1 MCKCVHVFVHGACL
15 HACVCVRACILVHVH
30 EYVHPCG
37 GWVTTFEHVCVCTC
51 IHTCKHT
58 HAHNT
63 FACTWGVSDNA
74 CACVNECMCES
85 MHHCIVYMHA
95 FCHSPHTC
103 KHIWQIGVHAGMYV
117 YKCAFYFLHVRSM
130 SCVHVYICL
139 YLMVGKP
146 QIPIPVSLLPP
157 SSQWFDE
164 VRFCRTTPN
173 SIV

>member
-1 MCKCVHVFVHGACL
+1 M
-15 HACVCVRACILVHVH
+15 CVRACILVHVH

-51 IHTCKHT
+51 IRTCKHT

-63 FACTWGVSDNA
+63 FACVWGVSDNA
-74 CACVNECMCES
+74 CACVNACMCES

-103 KHIWQIGVHAGMYV
+103 KHIWQIGIRAGMYV
-117 YKCAFYFLHVRSM
+117 CKCAFYFLHVHVRSM
-130 SCVHVYICL
+130 SCVHVYVCL

-146 QIPIPVSLLPP
+146 QIPIPITKALISSLMMG
-157 SSQWFDE
+157 F
-164 VRFCRTTPN
+164 FTT
-173 SIV
+173 S